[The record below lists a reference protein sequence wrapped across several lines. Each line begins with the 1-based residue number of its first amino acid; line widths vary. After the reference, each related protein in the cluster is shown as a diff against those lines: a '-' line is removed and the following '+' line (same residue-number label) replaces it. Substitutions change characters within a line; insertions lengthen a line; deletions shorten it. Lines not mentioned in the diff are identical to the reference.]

1 MAAGQSG
8 SGKSSTITKRRQHYE
23 ISNNSNIVCIVWS
36 MDRPPSIISHAK
48 SNSGGMMKKIDKYDE
63 MVYCLERAVWRIKNP
78 IEGNNLANEL
88 AIEYIEEVL
97 FQLHDEIKELE
108 RC

>member
-1 MAAGQSG
+1 MA
-8 SGKSSTITKRRQHYE
+8 
-23 ISNNSNIVCIVWS
+23 
-36 MDRPPSIISHAK
+36 RPPSIISHAK

-63 MVYCLERAVWRIKNP
+63 MIYSLERAVWRIKNP
-78 IEGNNLANEL
+78 MPGSNLNNEL

>member
-1 MAAGQSG
+1 M
-8 SGKSSTITKRRQHYE
+8 E
-23 ISNNSNIVCIVWS
+23 
-36 MDRPPSIISHAK
+36 
-48 SNSGGMMKKIDKYDE
+48 KINKYDE

-78 IEGNNLANEL
+78 IEGNNLAQEL

-97 FQLHDEIKELE
+97 FELHNEIKELE